1 MRSHHGGKKQ
11 LAVSLIKFN
20 MLLYRGFPDCVW
32 VTGDRISLFLF
43 HHLGFYG
50 LFSLLDGSNTLIVS
64 TTYIYYYYNDISLLF
79 ALSYSS
85 AASLPWVQQLDYAAT
100 KVFMWCKEII
110 IKRLA
115 VKLNLCLTNGSV
127 VSNSWSWLVM
137 EFTDAVKVNDP
148 HEQPLCLPLAACLS
162 LVLQY
167 LWPHY
172 KEQKSTSACLWQVSS
187 LSLHLNVDL

>member
-1 MRSHHGGKKQ
+1 
-11 LAVSLIKFN
+11 
-20 MLLYRGFPDCVW
+20 MLLCRGFPDCVW
-32 VTGDRISLFLF
+32 VTGDRISLFFISSFRILWF
-43 HHLGFYG
+43 IQLIRWFKYSDC
-50 LFSLLDGSNTLIVS
+50 LYYINLLLLQWYFSAFCSELQQCSESSLS
-64 TTYIYYYYNDISLLF
+64 TTTRLCGNKSFYV
-79 ALSYSS
+79 
-85 AASLPWVQQLDYAAT
+85 VQGDHH
-100 KVFMWCKEII
+100 
-110 IKRLA
+110 KRLA

-187 LSLHLNVDL
+187 LSLHLNVYL